1 MLRRR
6 MAEKREVR
14 VAQALADA
22 EVLDAH
28 GRRSR
33 LGERWRERPAL
44 VVFLRHFACI
54 ACTEHVAMLSPRL
67 TEIARLGIA
76 VVFVG
81 NGAPNFIE
89 GFVERNA
96 LAGMPCEIVTD
107 PSLRAFDA
115 AGLERSRWS
124 SIGPQALRNLARALL
139 SGYRQTRIEGAG
151 QQQGG
156 VMLVEPGG
164 GLAYVHRDRVT
175 GDHAPTADVVDAAL
189 ALAARGAAI
198 A

>member
-1 MLRRR
+1 VSSP
-6 MAEKREVR
+6 EIVP
-14 VAQALADA
+14 QALADA
-22 EVLDAH
+22 DVLDAH

-44 VVFLRHFACI
+44 LVFLRHFACI

-67 TEIARLGIA
+67 EEIARLGID

-89 GFVERNA
+89 GFVQRNA
-96 LAGMPCEIVTD
+96 LTGLPFEVVTD
-107 PSLRAFDA
+107 PSLAAFDA

-124 SIGPQALRNLARALL
+124 NMAPAAVRNLARAFLW
-139 SGYRQTRIEGAG
+139 GYRQRRIEGNY

-164 GLAYVHRDRVT
+164 RIAYVHRDRVA
-175 GDHAPTADVVDAAL
+175 GDHAATADVVDAAL
-189 ALAARGAAI
+189 ALAARAAAI